1 MQTLTETIK
10 RRAEVLKYLENVFR
24 KERPNRSIRE
34 FRQKVRTISTDELCR
49 IADAI
54 QRFGLDN
61 LL

>member
-1 MQTLTETIK
+1 MLRRISSTAYLVRVLRKDRPGRSALSFLIK
-10 RRAEVLKYLENVFR
+10 
-24 KERPNRSIRE
+24 
-34 FRQKVRTISTDELCR
+34 TWCISTDELCR